1 MAATGGSGRSA
12 LACLIAE
19 ELAAV
24 ADTVV
29 LDLGVRLTSPWPGW
43 TQAVPTGHAARTVR
57 AVQAVRTVQGGSGDG
72 GLAAL
77 PCDRPHTREA
87 IRSAAVR
94 RGGFDVLTDGR
105 EWNAPPLALPSEPA
119 AWYQLAAAGGW
130 QIVVADT
137 AHPVGYDVLAARC
150 AGLPGATRGWCE
162 LPYAVPVLCAAATAD
177 GVQVLQQA
185 VMAMTAEVMPLS
197 RAVVVLVGLDGGRA
211 PAVVRAAATMLADRA
226 YDVLELPHDAD
237 VRAHGLRGP
246 GRPRARTRQAVA
258 RIAEAVLEAAHSA
271 WGGEL
276 PDAPVPAPVPG
287 ASPGP

>member
-1 MAATGGSGRSA
+1 MAATGGSGRSG
-12 LACLIAE
+12 LACLLAG
-19 ELAAV
+19 ELAAA

-29 LDLGVRLTSPWPGW
+29 LDLGVRLASPWPAW
-43 TQAVPTGHAARTVR
+43 TQTTPAGEAGQAGR
-57 AVQAVRTVQGGSGDG
+57 AGPGAG

-77 PCDRPHTREA
+77 PSDRPHTRDA

-94 RGGFDVLTDGR
+94 RGAFDVLTDGR

-130 QIVVADT
+130 RIVVADT

-162 LPYAVPVLCAAATAD
+162 LPYSVPVLCAAATAH

-185 VMAMTAEVMPLS
+185 VMAMTAEGMPL
-197 RAVVVLVGLDGGRA
+197 RRTVVVLVGLDGGRA
-211 PAVVRAAATMLADRA
+211 PAVVRAAAAMLADRA

-246 GRPRARTRQAVA
+246 GRPRPRTRQAAA

-271 WGGEL
+271 WGEPL
-276 PDAPVPAPVPG
+276 PDAPVPAPAP
-287 ASPGP
+287 AFEPTPQTAPIPTAK